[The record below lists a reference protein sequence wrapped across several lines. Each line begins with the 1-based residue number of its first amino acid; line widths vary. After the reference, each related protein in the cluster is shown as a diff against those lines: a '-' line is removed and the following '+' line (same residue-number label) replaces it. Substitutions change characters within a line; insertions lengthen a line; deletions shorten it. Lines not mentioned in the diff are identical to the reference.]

1 VFKSFFNFLN
11 TQPDRQSQNIR
22 SLLRR
27 VAETGVTEALSMTD
41 AKYIRFCNIAAF
53 LCFVT
58 ALMFAILEVPLIVD
72 WVGMKS
78 SQLLVFALRLSM
90 VVPFLL
96 PLWFNGRGQY
106 RYARIFLMFWAI
118 SFCISLTI
126 FYGATAPSHAL
137 FLAAGVTATA
147 LFPKEERRIMWAAI
161 IGVVIGLVVCLWLR
175 NLHMPLVPVVRPII
189 QLVVEIVVTIG
200 AFWIIIMVA
209 MVQRFTTDDAERRL
223 LIEQKKSEGLLLN
236 ILPEPIA
243 QRLKTEQG
251 SIADGFDNITV
262 MFADLVDFTPLSKQL
277 EPAQL
282 VELMDHVFSEFDQLT
297 ELYGLEKVKTIGD
310 AYMVAGG
317 IPVPTQ
323 DHTEQMAEMALAMLP
338 VIKSVNAPGGRQL
351 TVRIGIARGAAVA
364 GIIGKKKF
372 SYDLWGDTVN
382 MASRLESHGMPGCI
396 QVNEAVRRKLA
407 GRYEFESRGLIDI
420 KGQGPTETWF
430 LKGRLKD
437 AASA

>member
-1 VFKSFFNFLN
+1 
-11 TQPDRQSQNIR
+11 
-22 SLLRR
+22 
-27 VAETGVTEALSMTD
+27 
-41 AKYIRFCNIAAF
+41 
-53 LCFVT
+53 
-58 ALMFAILEVPLIVD
+58 
-72 WVGMKS
+72 
-78 SQLLVFALRLSM
+78 
-90 VVPFLL
+90 
-96 PLWFNGRGQY
+96 
-106 RYARIFLMFWAI
+106 
-118 SFCISLTI
+118 
-126 FYGATAPSHAL
+126 
-137 FLAAGVTATA
+137 
-147 LFPKEERRIMWAAI
+147 
-161 IGVVIGLVVCLWLR
+161 
-175 NLHMPLVPVVRPII
+175 
-189 QLVVEIVVTIG
+189 
-200 AFWIIIMVA
+200 
-209 MVQRFTTDDAERRL
+209 
-223 LIEQKKSEGLLLN
+223 
-236 ILPEPIA
+236 
-243 QRLKTEQG
+243 
-251 SIADGFDNITV
+251 
-262 MFADLVDFTPLSKQL
+262 
-277 EPAQL
+277 
-282 VELMDHVFSEFDQLT
+282 MDHVFSEFDQLT